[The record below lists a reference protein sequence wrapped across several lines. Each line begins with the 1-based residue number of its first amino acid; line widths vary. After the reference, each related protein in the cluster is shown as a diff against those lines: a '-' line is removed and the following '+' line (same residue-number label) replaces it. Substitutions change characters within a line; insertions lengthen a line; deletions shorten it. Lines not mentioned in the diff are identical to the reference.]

1 MDALSRIYR
10 GGRDGDHSFK
20 AGRAAVPCEGGLM
33 NRLSIATFV
42 AGVFLACAPLANAQ
56 FGPENRYS
64 PSQVSTLI
72 DRVHEDLNQA
82 YGARRFSDAERG
94 RLNNAEKQLRE
105 FSQKWT
111 NAKFDKGELDDA
123 IGAIEHVLDNNRMPV
138 GTRDALSDD
147 VAQLRLMREAYD
159 RHEIGY

>member
-1 MDALSRIYR
+1 
-10 GGRDGDHSFK
+10 
-20 AGRAAVPCEGGLM
+20 M
-33 NRLSIATFV
+33 NRLNIATVV
-42 AGVFLACAPLANAQ
+42 ATAFLACAPLAKAQ

-64 PSQVSTLI
+64 PSQVSILI

-82 YGARRFSDAERG
+82 YSTRRFSGAERD

-123 IGAIEHVLDNNRMPV
+123 IGAIQHVLDNNRMPG

-147 VAQLRLMREAYD
+147 VGQLRQMREAYD
-159 RHEIGY
+159 HHEIGY

>member
-1 MDALSRIYR
+1 
-10 GGRDGDHSFK
+10 
-20 AGRAAVPCEGGLM
+20 M
-33 NRLSIATFV
+33 NRLNIATFV
-42 AGVFLACAPLANAQ
+42 ATAVLTAAPLANAQ

-64 PSQVSTLI
+64 PSSVTALI
-72 DRVHEDLNQA
+72 DRVHGDLNAA
-82 YGARRFSDAERG
+82 YSAKRFSGAERD

-123 IGAIEHVLDNNRMPV
+123 IGAIQHVLDNNRMPV

-147 VAQLRLMREAYD
+147 VAQLRQMREAYE

>member
-1 MDALSRIYR
+1 
-10 GGRDGDHSFK
+10 
-20 AGRAAVPCEGGLM
+20 M
-33 NRLSIATFV
+33 NRLNTATV
-42 AGVFLACAPLANAQ
+42 AATAFLACAPLVQAQ

-64 PSQVSTLI
+64 PSSVTVLI

-82 YGARRFSDAERG
+82 YSTKRFSGSERD

-111 NAKFDKGELDDA
+111 NAKFDKGELDEA
-123 IGAIEHVLDNNRMPV
+123 IGSIQHVLDENRMPA

-147 VAQLRLMREAYD
+147 VGQLRQMREAYD
-159 RHEIGY
+159 RHEIGN